1 MITIST
7 INERFRKV
15 RLSLVPK
22 VSQESFAKEIGLS
35 RSELKNIEYDKTEPK
50 DFTIQQVCLKYG
62 VDEEWL
68 RTGKGEPFVK
78 SSTNIIQFEKA
89 HPDMTAIDRAIMEAY
104 FNLTE
109 PQKEAFFQYCL
120 NVAAAY
126 QAEGKKN
133 TAAARSGDRVD
144 VTAVSEIEENDALP
158 PEFSGDI

>member
-15 RLSLVPK
+15 RLSLIPK

-126 QAEGKKN
+126 QAGGKKN
-133 TAAARSGDRVD
+133 TAAARSGDRLEV
-144 VTAVSEIEENDALP
+144 VAVSEAEENDALP
-158 PEFSGDI
+158 PDYSGDV